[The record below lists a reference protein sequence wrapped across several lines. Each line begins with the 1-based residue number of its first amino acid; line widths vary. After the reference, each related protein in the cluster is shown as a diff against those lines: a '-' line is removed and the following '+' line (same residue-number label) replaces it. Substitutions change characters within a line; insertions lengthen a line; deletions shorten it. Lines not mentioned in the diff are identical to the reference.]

1 MMRRKNKRRRR
12 AAFGT
17 FFLLVISALMLIGGV
32 KLVVDNWTT
41 SARASGFEI
50 GTGEGGSEWQLLL
63 VNRWNPIP
71 EGYAPE
77 LTELWNGE
85 SVDSRI
91 YSYLQE
97 MFDDA
102 RAEGLEPYVNA
113 GYRTNEVQQS
123 LMDQEVE
130 DYISQGYSEADAGEM
145 AEQWVAVPG
154 TSEHQLGLAVDI
166 SMDDNGSQSAVD
178 VWQWL
183 MENSYKYGFILR
195 YPEDKTEITGIAYEP
210 WHYRYVGKEAA
221 KEIYRRGVCLEEYL
235 GN

>member
-1 MMRRKNKRRRR
+1 MKRKNRRRRR
-12 AAFGT
+12 AGFGT
-17 FFLLVISALMLIGGV
+17 FFLLVISVLMLIGGV
-32 KLVVDNWTT
+32 KLVVDNWTMP
-41 SARASGFEI
+41 ARASGI
-50 GTGEGGSEWQLLL
+50 GTAAGGSGDEWQLLL

-71 EGYAPE
+71 KGYAPE

-91 YSYLQE
+91 YSDLQE

-113 GYRTNEVQQS
+113 GYRTYEVQQS

-130 DYISQGYSEADAGEM
+130 DYISQGYSEAEAREM

-154 TSEHQLGLAVDI
+154 TSEHQMGLAVDI
-166 SMDDNGSQSAVD
+166 SMDDNGGQGAVD

-195 YPEDKTEITGIAYEP
+195 YPEDKAEITGIAYEP

-221 KEIYRRGVCLEEYL
+221 EEIYREGVCLEEWL
-235 GN
+235 LR

>member
-1 MMRRKNKRRRR
+1 MKRKNRRRRR
-12 AAFGT
+12 AVFGT
-17 FFLLVISALMLIGGV
+17 FFLLIVSALMLIGGV

-41 SARASGFEI
+41 SARASGI
-50 GTGEGGSEWQLLL
+50 GTVTQGRESEWQLLL

-91 YSYLQE
+91 YSDLQE

-130 DYISQGYSEADAGEM
+130 NYISQGYSEAEARKM

-154 TSEHQLGLAVDI
+154 TSEHQMGLAVDI
-166 SMDDNGSQSAVD
+166 SMNDNGSQGAAD

-195 YPEDKTEITGIAYEP
+195 YPEDKAEITGIAYEP
-210 WHYRYVGKEAA
+210 WHYRYVGKETAE
-221 KEIYRRGVCLEEYL
+221 EIYRRGVCLEEYL

>member
-1 MMRRKNKRRRR
+1 MKRKNRRRRR

-41 SARASGFEI
+41 SARASGI
-50 GTGEGGSEWQLLL
+50 GTVVQGSGSDWQLLL

-91 YSYLQE
+91 YSDLQE

-130 DYISQGYSEADAGEM
+130 NYISQGYSEAEARKM

-154 TSEHQLGLAVDI
+154 TSEHQMGLAVDI
-166 SMDDNGSQSAVD
+166 SMNDNGSQGPAD

-195 YPEDKTEITGIAYEP
+195 YPEDKAEITGIAYEP
-210 WHYRYVGKEAA
+210 WHYRYVGKETAE
-221 KEIYRRGVCLEEYL
+221 EIYRRGICLEEYL

>member
-1 MMRRKNKRRRR
+1 MKRKNRRRRR

-17 FFLLVISALMLIGGV
+17 FFLLIVSALMLIGGV

-41 SARASGFEI
+41 SARASGI
-50 GTGEGGSEWQLLL
+50 GTVVQGSGSAWQLLL

-71 EGYAPE
+71 EGYTPE

-91 YSYLQE
+91 YSDLQE

-123 LMDQEVE
+123 LMDEEVE
-130 DYISQGYSEADAGEM
+130 DYISQGYSEAEARKM

-154 TSEHQLGLAVDI
+154 TSEHQMGLAVDI
-166 SMDDNGSQSAVD
+166 SMNDNGSQGAAD

-195 YPEDKTEITGIAYEP
+195 YPEDKAEITGIAYEP
-210 WHYRYVGKEAA
+210 WHYRYVGKETAE
-221 KEIYRRGVCLEEYL
+221 EIYRRGVCLEEYL

>member
-1 MMRRKNKRRRR
+1 MMSRKNKRRRR
-12 AAFGT
+12 ATFGT
-17 FFLLVISALMLIGGV
+17 IFLLVISVLMFVVGV

-41 SARASGFEI
+41 SARASGF
-50 GTGEGGSEWQLLL
+50 GMDSGKGGSEWKFLL

-71 EGYAPE
+71 EGYVPE

-91 YSYLQE
+91 YSDLQE

-102 RAEGLEPYVNA
+102 REEGLEPYVNA

-130 DYISQGYSEADAGEM
+130 DYISQGYSKAEAREM
-145 AEQWVAVPG
+145 AEQWVATPG
-154 TSEHQLGLAVDI
+154 TSEHQMGLAVDI
-166 SMDDNGSQSAVD
+166 SMDDNGSRSAVD

-221 KEIYRRGVCLEEYL
+221 EEIYR
-235 GN
+235 

>member
-1 MMRRKNKRRRR
+1 M
-12 AAFGT
+12 
-17 FFLLVISALMLIGGV
+17 
-32 KLVVDNWTT
+32 
-41 SARASGFEI
+41 
-50 GTGEGGSEWQLLL
+50 
-63 VNRWNPIP
+63 NRWNPIP

-91 YSYLQE
+91 YSDLQE

-130 DYISQGYSEADAGEM
+130 NYIFQGYSEAEARKM

-154 TSEHQLGLAVDI
+154 TSEHQMGLAVDI
-166 SMDDNGSQSAVD
+166 SMNDNGSQGAAD

-195 YPEDKTEITGIAYEP
+195 YPEDKAEITGIAYEP
-210 WHYRYVGKEAA
+210 WHYRYVGKETAE
-221 KEIYRRGVCLEEYL
+221 EIYRRGVCLEEYL

>member
-1 MMRRKNKRRRR
+1 MKRKNRRRRR
-12 AAFGT
+12 AVFGT
-17 FFLLVISALMLIGGV
+17 FFLLIVSALMLIGGV

-41 SARASGFEI
+41 SARASGI
-50 GTGEGGSEWQLLL
+50 GTVTQGRESEWQLLL

-91 YSYLQE
+91 YSDLQE

-130 DYISQGYSEADAGEM
+130 DYISQGYSEAEARKM

-154 TSEHQLGLAVDI
+154 TSEHQMGLAVDI
-166 SMDDNGSQSAVD
+166 SMNDNGSRGAAD

-195 YPEDKTEITGIAYEP
+195 YPEDKAEITGIAYEP
-210 WHYRYVGKEAA
+210 WHYRYVGKETAE
-221 KEIYRRGVCLEEYL
+221 EIYRRGVCLEEYL

>member
-12 AAFGT
+12 AAFRIY
-17 FFLLVISALMLIGGV
+17 FLLVISILMLIGGI

-41 SARASGFEI
+41 PARASGMGI
-50 GTGEGGSEWQLLL
+50 DTGESGDGWQLLL

-130 DYISQGYSEADAGEM
+130 DYISQGYSEADAREM

-166 SMDDNGSQSAVD
+166 SMDDNGSQSVVD

-221 KEIYRRGVCLEEYL
+221 EDIYRRGVCLEEYL

>member
-1 MMRRKNKRRRR
+1 MKRKNRRRRR

-17 FFLLVISALMLIGGV
+17 FFLLIVSALMLIGGV

-41 SARASGFEI
+41 SARASGI
-50 GTGEGGSEWQLLL
+50 GTVTQGRESEWQLLL

-91 YSYLQE
+91 YSDLQE

-130 DYISQGYSEADAGEM
+130 DYISQGYSEAEARKM

-154 TSEHQLGLAVDI
+154 TSEHQMGLAVDI
-166 SMDDNGSQSAVD
+166 SMNDNGSRGPVD
-178 VWQWL
+178 IWQWL

-195 YPEDKTEITGIAYEP
+195 YPEDKAEITGIAYEP
-210 WHYRYVGKEAA
+210 WHYRYVGKETAE
-221 KEIYRRGVCLEEYL
+221 EIYRRGVCLEEYL

>member
-1 MMRRKNKRRRR
+1 M
-12 AAFGT
+12 
-17 FFLLVISALMLIGGV
+17 
-32 KLVVDNWTT
+32 
-41 SARASGFEI
+41 
-50 GTGEGGSEWQLLL
+50 
-63 VNRWNPIP
+63 
-71 EGYAPE
+71 
-77 LTELWNGE
+77 
-85 SVDSRI
+85 DSRI

-221 KEIYRRGVCLEEYL
+221 EDIYRRGVCLEEYL